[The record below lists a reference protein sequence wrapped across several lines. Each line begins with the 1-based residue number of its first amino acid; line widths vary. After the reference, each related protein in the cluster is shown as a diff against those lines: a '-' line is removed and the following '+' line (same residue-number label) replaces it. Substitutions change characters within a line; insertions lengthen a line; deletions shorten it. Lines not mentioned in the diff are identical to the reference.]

1 MWNPLSNPELVS
13 QLPGSPN
20 SHEPL
25 THDGDSGLEIN
36 QEPRAAPSLSA
47 FYKEEPFLVV
57 RPLPHHVA
65 TSYLRV
71 LPHSPL
77 SSEQA
82 HTLPVQHTVDLTRTT
97 LALNS
102 RDPI

>member
-47 FYKEEPFLVV
+47 FYKEEPFPGGETPTTP
-57 RPLPHHVA
+57 RGNIIFTSPSPLP
-65 TSYLRV
+65 SELRAGSHTAC
-71 LPHSPL
+71 P
-77 SSEQA
+77 A
-82 HTLPVQHTVDLTRTT
+82 HGGFNQ
-97 LALNS
+97 NYFGFK
-102 RDPI
+102 